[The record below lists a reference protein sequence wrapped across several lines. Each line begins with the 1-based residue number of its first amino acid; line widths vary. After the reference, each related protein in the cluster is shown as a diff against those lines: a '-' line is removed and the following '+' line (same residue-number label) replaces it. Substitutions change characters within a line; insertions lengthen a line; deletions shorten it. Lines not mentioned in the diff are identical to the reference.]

1 MAKPRTTFLEA
12 DSSLMERNLRFVR
25 DEAQEEFNNM
35 FGPIVEQAQ
44 DISAG
49 RSKVVKPLP
58 GFCLKA
64 FKKESKEKFFI
75 NLCQTDGIPAPED
88 ITDEQ
93 LMAILNDGTPSQFK
107 VPMSISQPRP
117 MKDNSGTECQVCDI
131 AVNCTFFKKV
141 ETGGLMQDFLITIV
155 FEGID
160 SKYGI
165 RLDELDW
172 RVLKN
177 KKFVDKLI
185 AHSVANRD
193 VKAVYES
200 YKNPTPEDMLKL
212 RELDGLSSGG
222 TGEVKPKKP
231 LIEEIDPVAIK
242 AMKNDKNKT
251 SGKDGAVY
259 VPDPTK
265 VAISQ
270 ASCKKP
276 DCRLFREPATGL
288 AKMLIG
294 EFYLPECTSV
304 NEITLDVGEDRI
316 LLEARKKG
324 YLLDAF
330 VDYTIDSSKVQAK
343 FNTESKMLNV
353 IMPILAA

>member
-12 DSSLMERNLRFVR
+12 DSALMERNLRFVR
-25 DEAQEEFNNM
+25 DDAQEEFNNM

-49 RSKVVKPLP
+49 RSKIVKPLP

-88 ITDEQ
+88 ITDDQ
-93 LMAILNDGTPSQFK
+93 LVAILNDGTPSQFK
-107 VPMSISQPRP
+107 IPMSISQPRP
-117 MKDNSGTECQVCDI
+117 MKDNSNSECQVCDI
-131 AVNCTFFKKV
+131 AVNCNFFKKV
-141 ETGGLMQDFLITIV
+141 ESGGLMRDFLITIV

-165 RLDELDW
+165 RLDELNW

-185 AHSVANRD
+185 AHSVQNRD

-200 YKNPTPEDMLKL
+200 YKNPTPEDMQKM
-212 RELDGLSSGG
+212 RELDGLS
-222 TGEVKPKKP
+222 TGFGDAKPKKP
-231 LIEEIDPVAIK
+231 LIEEIGPVAIK
-242 AMKNDKNKT
+242 ALKNDKNKT
-251 SGKDGAVY
+251 SGKDAAAY

-276 DCRLFREPATGL
+276 DCRLFREPATGR

>member
-1 MAKPRTTFLEA
+1 MATPRTTFLEA

-49 RSKVVKPLP
+49 RTKIVKPLP

-64 FKKESKEKFFI
+64 FKKDSKEKFFI

-88 ITDEQ
+88 ITDDQ
-93 LMAILNDGTPSQFK
+93 LVALLNDGTPSQFK
-107 VPMSISQPRP
+107 IPMSISQPRP

-131 AVNCTFFKKV
+131 AVNCSFFKKV
-141 ETGGLMQDFLITIV
+141 EVGGLMRDFLITIV

-185 AHSVANRD
+185 AHSVQNRD
-193 VKAVYES
+193 VKSVYES
-200 YKNPTPEDMLKL
+200 YKNPTPEDMRKM
-212 RELDGLSSGG
+212 RELDGLSTG
-222 TGEVKPKKP
+222 GEVKPKKA

-242 AMKNDKNKT
+242 TLKNDKNKI
-251 SGKDGAVY
+251 SGKDTY

-276 DCRLFREPATGL
+276 DCRLFREPAVGK

-304 NEITLDVGEDRI
+304 KEITLDVGEDRI

-330 VDYTIDSSKVQAK
+330 VDYQIDSSKVQAK